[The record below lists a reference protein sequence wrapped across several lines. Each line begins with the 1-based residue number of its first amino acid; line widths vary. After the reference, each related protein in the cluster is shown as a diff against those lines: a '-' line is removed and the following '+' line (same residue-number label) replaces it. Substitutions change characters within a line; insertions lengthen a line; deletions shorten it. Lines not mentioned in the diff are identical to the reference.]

1 MSRFFHGD
9 SSDESSSSDEE
20 ELYSDEEAEEK
31 VASEEDSDDDDED
44 SDDSDSSSS
53 DGDGAKTGAN
63 KFLKEADSDSDSD
76 SEDGDRK
83 KVISAK
89 DKRLEE
95 LATIIKAIDN
105 GVKISDWG
113 LISAG
118 MLCVGNM
125 IWGPML
131 MYATRIR

>member
-44 SDDSDSSSS
+44 SDDSDSSSD

-63 KFLKEADSDSDSD
+63 KFLKEADSESESD

-105 GVKISDWG
+105 GEKINDWG

-118 MLCVGNM
+118 MLFAR
-125 IWGPML
+125 IKSLELRL
-131 MYATRIR
+131 MFAARI